1 MVIKET
7 GVTFT
12 PFFNEWKNGDV
23 VTRRF
28 LNVKEFHYT
37 SVIWHDGFKLAFG
50 SISGLCTDQLIEV
63 STGAKCAGSDEVKG
77 KGVMEEKLYKKFLE
91 KLKTS
96 GKSLGELVEAFNEK
110 QGVNVKTW
118 QISLLNM

>member
-7 GVTFT
+7 GVIFT
-12 PFFNEWKNGDV
+12 PFYTGFTNGEV
-23 VTRRF
+23 RVLRF

-110 QGVNVKTW
+110 QGVNVKA
-118 QISLLNM
+118 